1 MTMLENLLVY
11 YIYNVWHEN
20 IVKLV
25 SKIWEGLFSVYRA
38 TAFMYDFHARGPRHD
53 SLMLNLIIIPFFN
66 ILISKQ

>member
-38 TAFMYDFHARGPRHD
+38 TACLCMIFMQGDQGK
-53 SLMLNLIIIPFFN
+53 
-66 ILISKQ
+66 IL